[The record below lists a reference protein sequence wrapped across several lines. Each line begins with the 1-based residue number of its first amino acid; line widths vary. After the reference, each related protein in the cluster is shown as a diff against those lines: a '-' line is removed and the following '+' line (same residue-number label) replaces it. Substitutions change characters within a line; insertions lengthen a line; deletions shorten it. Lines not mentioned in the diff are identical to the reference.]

1 MKKGF
6 LIDKKRKSISDLNYY
21 DIITC
26 KLLEN
31 PGNIKFNN
39 FTSDLINEETWVKK
53 VQDARLQIKKKK

>member
-21 DIITC
+21 DITC

-39 FTSDLINEETWVKK
+39 FTSDLINEETWVKSPRC
-53 VQDARLQIKKKK
+53 RLQIKKKKK